1 MTTARLGV
9 VVAQLGARQHY
20 RIPRLCHAHDAL
32 VRLHTDFWQPIP
44 PAFAPIIAN
53 LPVRAARRLAARK
66 MLDLPNNLVATHSLP
81 AAYWRLRGNMARDR
95 ASQYEVHRRWGEGFA
110 RRVAATLAGEDFT
123 AFFGFS
129 SASLEALVE
138 ARRLGALAV
147 LDEIAPTHLEDRI
160 MAEEQARFPGWEPT
174 GAPTPRLF
182 LERLQAEWEAANR
195 IMVNSAWTRSAL
207 VSEGVPSDKIHVVP
221 IIYEAD
227 PAHAAVKTRRMGE
240 PLRVLWLGTLCLRKG
255 LPYAIEAARC
265 LQGAPVTFT
274 FAGPAQVDLSAIDW
288 PDNVTYVG
296 QVPRVEVPALWR
308 SHHLFIL
315 PTVSDGFAITQI
327 EAAAHG
333 LPLIVTPNCGDVV
346 EDGRSGLLV
355 PPRDAGALADAIR
368 RFLDGEM
375 ELEGTSLAI
384 IKRAKAF
391 SSDVVWPQLK
401 TVLTNRSLGD
411 KSMDTSR
418 AVTYRSCK

>member
-1 MTTARLGV
+1 MTADRLRV
-9 VVAQLGARQHY
+9 VVAQLGAREHY
-20 RIPRLCHAHDAL
+20 TIPRFCHAHCAL
-32 VRLHTDFWQPIP
+32 ARLHTDFWKPV
-44 PAFAPIIAN
+44 PAGLAPVIAR
-53 LPVRAARRLAARK
+53 LPARAVRRLAARV
-66 MLDLPNNLVATHSLP
+66 MSTIPDRLVTTHSLP
-81 AAYWRLRGNMARDR
+81 AAYWRLREDMAHNR
-95 ASQYEVHRRWGEGFA
+95 ASKYEVHRRWGEGFA
-110 RRVAATLAGEDFT
+110 RRVAATLTGEDFT

-182 LERLQAEWEAANR
+182 LERLQAEWGAANR

-221 IIYEAD
+221 IVYEAD
-227 PAHAAVKTRRMGE
+227 PAHAAVKTRRIDE

-255 LPYAIEAARC
+255 LPYAIEVARR
-265 LQGAPVTFT
+265 LQSAPVTFT

-288 PDNVTYVG
+288 PENVTYVG
-296 QVPRVEVPALWR
+296 QVPRAEVPELWR
-308 SHHLFIL
+308 SHHLYIL
-315 PTVSDGFAITQI
+315 PTLSDGFAITQI

-346 EDGRSGLLV
+346 EDGRSGILV
-355 PPRDAGALADAIR
+355 PPRDVGALADAIR

-375 ELEGTSLAI
+375 DLEAVSRAAI
-384 IKRAKAF
+384 ERAKAF
-391 SSDVVWPQLK
+391 SSDAVWPRLHAVLDRHINQGCSDDTARLK
-401 TVLTNRSLGD
+401 
-411 KSMDTSR
+411 
-418 AVTYRSCK
+418 A